1 MSCCSAC
8 GAHAC
13 ACGCGA
19 PARTPLAVY
28 NRPGLDAIAWRVG
41 TYGDFHA
48 TMQADLSSTAY
59 PALAGLRTREADD
72 PVMALIDAWSAGADV
87 LAFYGERIANEG
99 YLRTATERRSVLE
112 LARLVDYRP
121 RPGVAASVYLAFSV
135 DDNAG
140 EVTIATGSPAQ
151 SVPGPGEQMQTFE
164 TAEALDARSEWNAL
178 LPRMTQPQ
186 QVSRDNLDTLDS
198 MYFAGDANDLKQG
211 QWLVFDFDDGQMPG
225 VRKIASVTVDNAGKR
240 TIVGFEAVAG
250 AATMRATAIGRGQ
263 SPLES
268 LVDSLIRPPTPQPAN
283 ALRLSRSIQG
293 ALGKASDARPQL
305 LQLFQPRLV
314 GTFYNAWGGLAS
326 PRGSAQVQ
334 RIYVQRVS
342 APRFG
347 YNAAVP
353 MKIQTASN
361 GTVTTTPTG
370 IDWSVDPSEDAD
382 TVFLDNAYDGIQ
394 PGTYVVQTDPSAE
407 EPVVRRIT
415 AVSVHPRTAYGIPGK
430 TTQITL
436 EPVQSP
442 AGARRPAM
450 VAAPKPTI
458 ATTIRVQQLAAKG
471 ELLTLADVP
480 ITANVGDT
488 DGGESPANAT
498 RLVLDQ
504 VVDGL
509 QGGRW
514 LIVQGMRSDLPGN
527 AQVVSSELVM
537 VEAVEQGIDP
547 DLPGDSLHSTLVLAN
562 DGLAYSYRRDTV
574 KVLANVVRATH
585 GQSRNE
591 VLGNGDG
598 AQAMQ
603 AFVLKQPPL
612 TFTSASNP
620 DGVASSLQVRVDGL
634 LWHEVR
640 NLAFAAAV
648 DRSFV
653 TRTGDD
659 GKTTVTFGD
668 GVHGR
673 RLSTGAA
680 NVVAR
685 YRNGIGSPGNV
696 AARQVSLLASRP
708 LGVKDVVNPLPASGG
723 ADPETRDQARVN
735 VPLAVMALDRLVS
748 IPDYANFSR
757 TFGGVG
763 KAAAVALAG
772 GVRVTIAGA
781 GDIRIDTTSDVYRNL
796 LSSLQIYGDPSLPVA
811 LDVRELLALSLS
823 AKVGLAAD
831 YAWEFVEPVI
841 RATLLEAFGF
851 ERSALAQNVYLS
863 QVIACIQGVQGVA
876 WVDVDAFDTLD
887 ESMVLASLADAD
899 GDDLPDVPGVVQR
912 VVVRPAR
919 LDAQGKPLSAQLAYF
934 LPNVPDTLLLQE
946 ATP

>member
-87 LAFYGERIANEG
+87 LTFYGERIANEG

-121 RPGVAASVYLAFSV
+121 RPGVAASVYLAFTV

-140 EVTIATGSPAQ
+140 EVTIAAGSPAQ

-186 QVSRDNLDTLDS
+186 QVSRDNLDALDA

-250 AATMRATAIGRGQ
+250 AATMSAKVAERGQ
-263 SPLES
+263 SPLQSLVES
-268 LVDSLIRPPTPQPAN
+268 LTRPPTLQPAN

-314 GTFYNAWGGLAS
+314 GMFYDAWGGLSS

-347 YNAAVP
+347 YNAAVR
-353 MKIQTASN
+353 MKIQTASD
-361 GTVTTTPTG
+361 GTVTTLPTG
-370 IDWSVDPSEDAD
+370 VDWPVDKTEDAD

-394 PGTYVVQTDPSAE
+394 PGTCVVQTDPASE
-407 EPVVRRIT
+407 QPIVRRIT

-430 TTQITL
+430 TTQLTL
-436 EPVQSP
+436 EPVQ
-442 AGARRPAM
+442 GATAARPRIR
-450 VAAPKPTI
+450 AAASTI
-458 ATTIRVQQLAAKG
+458 ATTIRVQQLAVKG

-488 DGGESPANAT
+488 DDGESPTHAT

-514 LIVQGMRSDLPGN
+514 LIVQGVRSDLPGN

-547 DLPGDSLHSTLVLAN
+547 DLPGDALHSTLVLAN

-574 KVLANVVRATH
+574 KVLANVIRATH
-585 GQSRNE
+585 GQTRNE

-640 NLAFAAAV
+640 NMAFAAAV

-680 NVVAR
+680 NVIAR

-696 AARQVSLLASRP
+696 AAGQVSLLASRP
-708 LGVKDVVNPLPASGG
+708 LGVKDVINPLPASGG

-763 KAAAVALAG
+763 KAAAVALAS

-781 GDIRIDTTSDVYRNL
+781 SDIRIDTTSDVYRNL

-841 RATLLEAFGF
+841 RATLLDAFGF

-863 QVIACIQGVQGVA
+863 QVIARIQGVQGVA

-887 ESMVLASLADAD
+887 ESTVLASLADGD
-899 GDDLPDVPGVVQR
+899 GDDMPDVPGVLQR
-912 VVVRPAR
+912 VVVQPAR
-919 LDAQGKPLSAQLAYF
+919 LGAQGQALPAQLAYF

>member
-1 MSCCSAC
+1 
-8 GAHAC
+8 
-13 ACGCGA
+13 
-19 PARTPLAVY
+19 VY
-28 NRPGLDAIAWRVG
+28 NRPGLDTIAWRVG
-41 TYGDFHA
+41 TYGDFRA
-48 TMQADLSSTAY
+48 TMQMDLSGAAY
-59 PALAGLRTREADD
+59 PALSALRTRESDD
-72 PVMALIDAWSAGADV
+72 PVMALVDAWSAGADV
-87 LAFYGERIANEG
+87 LTFYGERIANEG

-121 RPGVAASVYLAFSV
+121 RPGVAASVYLAFTV

-140 EVTIATGSPAQ
+140 AVTITAGSPAQ

-164 TAEALDARSEWNAL
+164 TAEALDARPVWNAL

-186 QVSRDNLDTLDS
+186 LVSRDNLDALDS
-198 MYFAGDANDLKQG
+198 MYFTSDANDLKQG
-211 QWLVFDFDDGQMPG
+211 QWLVFDFDDGQMPA
-225 VRKIASVTVDNAGKR
+225 VRKIASVTVDHAAKR

-250 AATMRATAIGRGQ
+250 TAAMGVMAMVRGQ
-263 SPLES
+263 TPFQTLI
-268 LVDSLIRPPTPQPAN
+268 DSLTRPPTLQPAN
-283 ALRLSRSIQG
+283 ALRLSRSIEG
-293 ALGKASDARPQL
+293 ALGKGSDARPQL

-314 GTFYNAWGGLAS
+314 GTLYNAWGGLAS

-353 MKIQTASN
+353 MKIKTASD
-361 GTVTTTPTG
+361 GTVTTSPTG
-370 IDWSVDPSEDAD
+370 VDWPVDGSEGTD
-382 TVFLDNAYDGIQ
+382 TFFLDNAYDGIQ
-394 PGTYVVQTDPSAE
+394 PGTYVVQTDPTATQ
-407 EPVVRRIT
+407 PIVRRIAT
-415 AVSVHPRTAYGIPGK
+415 VSVHPRTAYGIPGK
-430 TTQITL
+430 TTELTL
-436 EPVQSP
+436 EPVQDSSP
-442 AGARRPAM
+442 ARAIAM
-450 VAAPKPTI
+450 IAAPAKTI
-458 ATTIRVQQLAAKG
+458 ATTIRVQQLSVKG

-480 ITANVGDT
+480 IATDVG
-488 DGGESPANAT
+488 GAPASAT
-498 RLVLDQ
+498 RLALEQ

-514 LIVQGMRSDLPGN
+514 LIVQGVRSDLPGS

-547 DLPGDSLHSTLVLAN
+547 ALPGDSLHSTLVLAN
-562 DGLAYSYRRDTV
+562 EGIAYGYRRDTV
-574 KVLANVVRATH
+574 KILANVVRATH
-585 GQSRNE
+585 GQSRTE

-620 DGVASSLQVRVDGL
+620 DGVASSLQVRVDNL
-634 LWHEVR
+634 EWHEVR
-640 NLAFAAAV
+640 NMAFAAAV

-653 TRTGDD
+653 TRTADD

-696 AARQVSLLASRP
+696 AAGQVSLLASRP
-708 LGVKDVVNPLPASGG
+708 LGVKDVINPLPASGG
-723 ADPETRDQARVN
+723 ADPETRDQARGN

-748 IPDYANFSR
+748 VPDYANFSR
-757 TFGGVG
+757 AFGGVG

-772 GVRVTIAGA
+772 GVRVTVAGA

-841 RATLLEAFGF
+841 RDTLLDAFGF
-851 ERSALAQNVYLS
+851 ERSALARNVYLS
-863 QVIACIQGVQGVA
+863 QVIACIQGVPGVA

-887 ESMVLASLADAD
+887 ESTVLASLADGGD
-899 GDDLPDVPGVVQR
+899 DDLPDVPGLVQR
-912 VVVRPAR
+912 VLVQPAR
-919 LDAQGKPLSAQLAYF
+919 LDTQGQALSAQLAYF

-946 ATP
+946 AIP

>member
-19 PARTPLAVY
+19 PARTPLAAY

-48 TMQADLSSTAY
+48 TMQADLSSSAY

-72 PVMALIDAWSAGADV
+72 PAMALIDAWSAGADV
-87 LAFYGERIANEG
+87 LTFYGERIANEG

-121 RPGVAASVYLAFSV
+121 RPGVAASVYLAFTV

-140 EVTIATGSPAQ
+140 DVTIAAGSPAQ

-164 TAEALDARSEWNAL
+164 TVEALDARPAWNAL

-250 AATMRATAIGRGQ
+250 AATMSVKAAERGE

-268 LVDSLIRPPTPQPAN
+268 LVESLTRPPTLQPAN

-314 GTFYNAWGGLAS
+314 GTFYSAWGGLAS

-353 MKIQTASN
+353 MKINTASD
-361 GTVTTTPTG
+361 GTVTTSPTG
-370 IDWSVDPSEDAD
+370 VDWPLDKTEDAD

-394 PGTYVVQTDPSAE
+394 PGTYVVQTGPGTE
-407 EPVVRRIT
+407 QPVVRRIT

-430 TTQITL
+430 TTEITL
-436 EPVQSP
+436 EPLESP
-442 AGARRPAM
+442 T
-450 VAAPKPTI
+450 VAQPRILAAAPTI
-458 ATTIRVQQLAAKG
+458 ATSIRVQQLAVKG

-480 ITANVGDT
+480 ISANVGDT
-488 DGGESPANAT
+488 DGGESPANAM

-509 QGGRW
+509 EGGRW
-514 LIVQGMRSDLPGN
+514 LIVQGVRSDLPGN

-547 DLPGDSLHSTLVLAN
+547 ALPGDSLHSTLVLAN
-562 DGLAYSYRRDTV
+562 GGLAYSYRRDTV
-574 KVLANVVRATH
+574 KLLANVVRATH
-585 GQSRNE
+585 GQTRNE

-620 DGVASSLQVRVDGL
+620 DGVASSLLVRVDGL
-634 LWHEVR
+634 AWHEVR
-640 NLAFAAAV
+640 NMAFAAAK

-680 NVVAR
+680 NVAAR

-696 AARQVSLLASRP
+696 AAGQVSLLASRP
-708 LGVKDVVNPLPASGG
+708 LGVKDVINPLPASGG

-831 YAWEFVEPVI
+831 YAWELVEPVI
-841 RATLLEAFGF
+841 RAALLDAFGF
-851 ERSALAQNVYLS
+851 ERSALARNVYLS
-863 QVIACIQGVQGVA
+863 QVIACIQRVQGVA

-887 ESMVLASLADAD
+887 ESTVLASLAD
-899 GDDLPDVPGVVQR
+899 GDASDLPDVPGVVQR
-912 VVVRPAR
+912 VLVQPAR
-919 LDAQGKPLSAQLAYF
+919 LDAQGQPLPAQLAYF

>member
-13 ACGCGA
+13 ACGCGT

-72 PVMALIDAWSAGADV
+72 PAMALIDAWSAGADV
-87 LAFYGERIANEG
+87 LTFYGERIANEG

-121 RPGVAASVYLAFSV
+121 RPGVAASVYLAFTV

-140 EVTIATGSPAQ
+140 DVTIAAGSPAQ

-164 TAEALDARSEWNAL
+164 TAEALDARPAWNAL
-178 LPRMTQPQ
+178 MPRMTQPQ

-250 AATMRATAIGRGQ
+250 AAIMSVKAAERGE

-268 LVDSLIRPPTPQPAN
+268 LVESLTRPPTLQPAN

-314 GTFYNAWGGLAS
+314 GTLYSAWGGLAS

-353 MKIQTASN
+353 MKIVTASD
-361 GTVTTTPTG
+361 GTVRTLPTGVDWSLDTPT
-370 IDWSVDPSEDAD
+370 ENAD
-382 TVFLDNAYDGIQ
+382 TVFLDNAYEGIQ
-394 PGTYVVQTDPSAE
+394 PGTYVVQTGPGTE
-407 EPVVRRIT
+407 QPVVRRIT

-430 TTQITL
+430 TTEITL
-436 EPVQSP
+436 EPLESP
-442 AGARRPAM
+442 AVARPRIL
-450 VAAPKPTI
+450 AAAPTI
-458 ATTIRVQQLAAKG
+458 ASSIRVQQLAVKG

-480 ITANVGDT
+480 ISANVGDT

-509 QGGRW
+509 EGGRW
-514 LIVQGMRSDLPGN
+514 LIVQGVRSDLPGN

-547 DLPGDSLHSTLVLAN
+547 ALPGDSLHSTLVLAN

-585 GQSRNE
+585 GQTRNE

-603 AFVLKQPPL
+603 AFVLKQSPL

-620 DGVASSLQVRVDGL
+620 DGVASSLLVRVDGL
-634 LWHEVR
+634 EWHEVR
-640 NLAFAAAV
+640 NMAFAAAK

-696 AARQVSLLASRP
+696 AAGQVSLLASRP
-708 LGVKDVVNPLPASGG
+708 LGVKDVINPLPASGG

-831 YAWEFVEPVI
+831 YAWELVEPVI
-841 RATLLEAFGF
+841 RAALLDAFGF
-851 ERSALAQNVYLS
+851 ERSALARNVYLS

-887 ESMVLASLADAD
+887 ESTVLASLADGD
-899 GDDLPDVPGVVQR
+899 GGDLPDVPGVVQR
-912 VVVRPAR
+912 VLVQPAR
-919 LDAQGKPLSAQLAYF
+919 LDAQGQPLPAQLAYF

>member
-48 TMQADLSSTAY
+48 TMQMDLSSTAY
-59 PALAGLRTREADD
+59 PALSGLRTREADD
-72 PVMALIDAWSAGADV
+72 PAMALIDAWSAGADV
-87 LAFYGERIANEG
+87 LTFYGERIANEG

-121 RPGVAASVYLAFSV
+121 RPGVAASVYLAFTV

-140 EVTIATGSPAQ
+140 EVTIAAGSPAQ

-164 TAEALDARSEWNAL
+164 TAEALDARPAWNAL

-250 AATMRATAIGRGQ
+250 AATISAKAVVRGE
-263 SPLES
+263 SPLQTLVES
-268 LVDSLIRPPTPQPAN
+268 LTRPPTLQPAN

-314 GTFYNAWGGLAS
+314 GTFYSAWGGLSS

-353 MKIQTASN
+353 MKINTASD
-361 GTVTTTPTG
+361 GTVTTSPTG
-370 IDWSVDPSEDAD
+370 VDWPVDKTEDAD

-394 PGTYVVQTDPSAE
+394 PGTYVVQTDPNAE
-407 EPVVRRIT
+407 QPLVRRIA

-430 TTQITL
+430 TTQLTL
-436 EPVQSP
+436 EPVQGP
-442 AGARRPAM
+442 TTARPRIL
-450 VAAPKPTI
+450 AAAPTI
-458 ATTIRVQQLAAKG
+458 AGSIRVQQLAVKG

-480 ITANVGDT
+480 ITTNVGDT
-488 DGGESPANAT
+488 DGGESPTDAT

-514 LIVQGMRSDLPGN
+514 LIVQGVRSDLPGN

-537 VEAVEQGIDP
+537 VEAVEQGIDSG
-547 DLPGDSLHSTLVLAN
+547 LPGDSLHSTLVLAN
-562 DGLAYSYRRDTV
+562 GGLAYSYRRNTV

-640 NLAFAAAV
+640 NMAFAAAA

-696 AARQVSLLASRP
+696 AAGQVSLLASRP
-708 LGVKDVVNPLPASGG
+708 LGVKDVINPLAASGG

-781 GDIRIDTTSDVYRNL
+781 SDIRIDTTSDVYRNL

-811 LDVRELLALSLS
+811 VDVRELLALSLS

-841 RATLLEAFGF
+841 RATLLDAFGF

-876 WVDVDAFDTLD
+876 WVDLDAFDTLD
-887 ESMVLASLADAD
+887 ESAVLASLADGD

-912 VVVRPAR
+912 VLVQPAR
-919 LDAQGKPLSAQLAYF
+919 LGAQGQPLPAQLAYF

-946 ATP
+946 AAP

>member
-59 PALAGLRTREADD
+59 PALAGLRTREPDD

-87 LAFYGERIANEG
+87 LTFYGERIANEG

-121 RPGVAASVYLAFSV
+121 RPGVAASVYLAFTV

-140 EVTIATGSPAQ
+140 EVTIAAGSPAQ
-151 SVPGPGEQMQTFE
+151 SIPGPGEQMQTFE

-178 LPRMTQPQ
+178 SPRMTQPQ
-186 QVSRDNLDTLDS
+186 LVSRDNLDALDS
-198 MYFAGDANDLKQG
+198 MYFAGDTNDLKQG

-250 AATMRATAIGRGQ
+250 AATIRTKAINRGESALQ
-263 SPLES
+263 TLVES
-268 LVDSLIRPPTPQPAN
+268 LTRPPTQQPAN
-283 ALRLSRSIQG
+283 ALRLSRSIEG

-314 GTFYNAWGGLAS
+314 DTLYNAWGGLAS

-361 GTVTTTPTG
+361 GTVTTSPTG
-370 IDWSVDPSEDAD
+370 VDWPVDTSEDAD

-394 PGTYVVQTDPSAE
+394 PGTYVVQTDPGVE
-407 EPVVRRIT
+407 QPLVRRIT

-442 AGARRPAM
+442 TPVRGPAM
-450 VAAPKPTI
+450 AAAPKPTI
-458 ATTIRVQQLAAKG
+458 ATTIRVEQLAVKG

-480 ITANVGDT
+480 ITTNVGDT
-488 DGGESPANAT
+488 NGDESPANAT

-514 LIVQGMRSDLPGN
+514 LIVQGVRSDLLGS

-547 DLPGDSLHSTLVLAN
+547 ALPGDSLHSTLVLAN
-562 DGLAYSYRRDTV
+562 GGLAYGYRRDTV
-574 KVLANVVRATH
+574 KILANVVRATH

-620 DGVASSLQVRVDGL
+620 DGVATSLQVRVDGL
-634 LWHEVR
+634 QWHEVR
-640 NLAFAAAV
+640 NMAYTAAV

-685 YRNGIGSPGNV
+685 YRNGIGIPGNV
-696 AARQVSLLASRP
+696 AAGQVSLLASRP
-708 LGVKDVVNPLPASGG
+708 LGVKDVINPLPASGG
-723 ADPETRDQARVN
+723 ADPESRDQARVN
-735 VPLAVMALDRLVS
+735 VPRAVMALDRLVS

-772 GVRVTIAGA
+772 SVRVTIAGA
-781 GDIRIDTTSDVYRNL
+781 ADIRIDTTSDVYRNL

-841 RATLLEAFGF
+841 RATLLDAFGF

-887 ESMVLASLADAD
+887 ESTVLASLADGD

-912 VVVRPAR
+912 VLVQPAR
-919 LDAQGKPLSAQLAYF
+919 PDAQGHVLPAQLAYF

-946 ATP
+946 AKP

>member
-1 MSCCSAC
+1 
-8 GAHAC
+8 
-13 ACGCGA
+13 
-19 PARTPLAVY
+19 VY

-87 LAFYGERIANEG
+87 LTFYGERIANEG
-99 YLRTATERRSVLE
+99 YLCTATERRSVLE

-121 RPGVAASVYLAFSV
+121 RPGVAASVYLAFTV

-140 EVTIATGSPAQ
+140 AVTIAAGSPAQ

-186 QVSRDNLDTLDS
+186 QVLRDNLDTLDA

-240 TIVGFEAVAG
+240 TVVGFEAVAG
-250 AATMRATAIGRGQ
+250 VATMRAKAVERGE
-263 SPLES
+263 SPLQRLVES
-268 LVDSLIRPPTPQPAN
+268 LTRPPTLQPAN

-314 GTFYNAWGGLAS
+314 GTFYDAWGGLSS

-353 MKIQTASN
+353 MKITTAPD
-361 GTVTTTPTG
+361 GTVTTLPTG
-370 IDWSVDPSEDAD
+370 IDWALDKTEDAD
-382 TVFLDNAYDGIQ
+382 TVFLDNTYDGIQ
-394 PGTYVVQTDPSAE
+394 PGTYVVQTDPGTE
-407 EPVVRRIT
+407 QPLVRRIT

-430 TTQITL
+430 TTQLTL
-436 EPVQSP
+436 EPVQGTT
-442 AGARRPAM
+442 AARSRIR
-450 VAAPKPTI
+450 AAASSI
-458 ATTIRVQQLAAKG
+458 ATTIRVQQLAVKG
-471 ELLTLADVP
+471 ELLTLTDVP

-488 DGGESPANAT
+488 DGGESPVNAT

-514 LIVQGMRSDLPGN
+514 LIIQGVRSDLPGN

-547 DLPGDSLHSTLVLAN
+547 ALPGDALHSTLVLAN

-640 NLAFAAAV
+640 NMAFAAAV

-696 AARQVSLLASRP
+696 TAGQVSLLAARP
-708 LGVKDVVNPLPASGG
+708 LGVKDVINPLPASGG

-781 GDIRIDTTSDVYRNL
+781 ADIRIDTTSDVYRNL
-796 LSSLQIYGDPSLPVA
+796 LSSLKIYGDPSLPVA

-841 RATLLEAFGF
+841 RATLLDAFGF

-863 QVIACIQGVQGVA
+863 QVIACIQGVRGVA

-887 ESMVLASLADAD
+887 ESTVLASLGDGD

-912 VVVRPAR
+912 VVVQPAR
-919 LDAQGKPLSAQLAYF
+919 LDAQGQPLPAQLAYF

>member
-19 PARTPLAVY
+19 PARTPLDVY

-48 TMQADLSSTAY
+48 TMQMDLSSTAY
-59 PALAGLRTREADD
+59 PALSGLRTREADD
-72 PVMALIDAWSAGADV
+72 PAMALIDAWSAGADV
-87 LAFYGERIANEG
+87 LTFYGERIANEG

-121 RPGVAASVYLAFSV
+121 RPGVAASVYLAFTV

-140 EVTIATGSPAQ
+140 EVTIAAGSPAQ

-164 TAEALDARSEWNAL
+164 TAEALDARPAWNAL

-240 TIVGFEAVAG
+240 TMVGFEAVAG
-250 AATMRATAIGRGQ
+250 AATMSARAVVRGE
-263 SPLES
+263 SPLQTLVES
-268 LVDSLIRPPTPQPAN
+268 LTRPPTLQPAN

-314 GTFYNAWGGLAS
+314 GTFYSAWGGLSS
-326 PRGSAQVQ
+326 PRGSAQVR

-353 MKIQTASN
+353 MKINTASD
-361 GTVTTTPTG
+361 GTVTTSPTG
-370 IDWSVDPSEDAD
+370 VDWPVDKTEDAD

-394 PGTYVVQTDPSAE
+394 PGTYVVQTDPNAE
-407 EPVVRRIT
+407 QPLVRRIA

-430 TTQITL
+430 TTQLTL
-436 EPVQSP
+436 EPVQGP
-442 AGARRPAM
+442 TTARPRIL
-450 VAAPKPTI
+450 AAAPTI
-458 ATTIRVQQLAAKG
+458 AGSIRVQQLAVKG

-480 ITANVGDT
+480 ITTNVGDT
-488 DGGESPANAT
+488 DGGESPTDAT

-514 LIVQGMRSDLPGN
+514 LIVQGVRSDLPGN

-547 DLPGDSLHSTLVLAN
+547 GLPGDSLHSTLVLAN
-562 DGLAYSYRRDTV
+562 GGLAYSYRRNTV

-612 TFTSASNP
+612 TFTSTSNP

-634 LWHEVR
+634 FWHEVR
-640 NLAFAAAV
+640 NMAFAAAA

-696 AARQVSLLASRP
+696 AAGQVSLLASRP
-708 LGVKDVVNPLPASGG
+708 LGVKDVINPLPASGG

-781 GDIRIDTTSDVYRNL
+781 SDIRIDTTSDVYRNL
-796 LSSLQIYGDPSLPVA
+796 LSSLQMYGDPSLPVA
-811 LDVRELLALSLS
+811 VDVRELLALSLS

-841 RATLLEAFGF
+841 RATLLDAFGF
-851 ERSALAQNVYLS
+851 ERSALAQNAYLS

-887 ESMVLASLADAD
+887 ESAVLASLADGD

-912 VVVRPAR
+912 VLVRPAR
-919 LDAQGKPLSAQLAYF
+919 LDAQGQPLPAQLAYF

-946 ATP
+946 AAP